1 MLKKQYLMVPGP
13 TAVPERVLQAM
24 HRPMINHRGPQYEGM
39 FRSISEGLKKV
50 FKTENDVLTF
60 PAAGT
65 GAMEAALVNVLS
77 PGDKVLAVSIGA
89 FGDRFAEI
97 AARHGAVVE
106 KLDSEWGTAADPARL
121 AERLAQD
128 KAHEIKAIL
137 LTHNETSTGVT
148 NDIQAL
154 AKARGKHPALV
165 LVDAIS
171 GLAAIN
177 LEMDAWGLDVVVT
190 GAQKALMIP
199 PGLGFVAMN
208 ERAWAAQ
215 AEAKM
220 PKFYWDAQNIKKS
233 LAKWQN
239 PYTPP
244 VSLLYGLEESLKLME
259 EEGLENIFQRHQ
271 KLRDILRAGLKALN
285 LSLLADDAV
294 ASAAVTAVLAPE
306 GMEGKKIQ
314 KQMKDRFGITLAGGQ
329 KKLENKIV
337 RIGHVG
343 YVAETD
349 ILVTLACL
357 EMALQTLGIPV
368 EYGAAVKAA
377 ERVIMEG

>member
-106 KLDSEWGTAADPARL
+106 KLDFEWGTAADTARL

-154 AKARGKHPALV
+154 AKARGSHPALV

-171 GLAAIN
+171 GLGAIN
-177 LEMDAWGLDVVVT
+177 LEMDAWGLDIVVT

-215 AEAKM
+215 TEAKM

-271 KLRDILRAGLKALN
+271 KLRDILRAGLKALK

-357 EMALQTLGIPV
+357 EMTLQTLGIPV